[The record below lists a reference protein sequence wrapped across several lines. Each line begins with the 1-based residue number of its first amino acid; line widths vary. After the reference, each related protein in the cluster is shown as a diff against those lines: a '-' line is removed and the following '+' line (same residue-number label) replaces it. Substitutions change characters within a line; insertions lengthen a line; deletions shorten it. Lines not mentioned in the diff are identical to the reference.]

1 MRNNKLLKLRMFL
14 TLKTLHFHHK
24 YKNSTKRIGP
34 FFFILLSI
42 LFLEIVTK
50 RIMTGHIFNISLLYV
65 LIFTIPFALLFT
77 ILTKLFNKKVNKVLL
92 FIITGALVVYYEVQY
107 IFFILFSVPFS
118 FSTIGLAD
126 QAFDFV
132 NVINDTIIAYFGTF
146 VSLLIPFILLIIF
159 HKKINTDRATKM
171 SLLAIPLLI
180 ITYLSTY
187 LLLEIKPNEE
197 DSNKKLYYHLDDP
210 VGQINRF
217 GVLTYTKIDVKRQL
231 VGYSTNIEEEILEP
245 VAPTEEE
252 QETIEEYGLNQIEFD
267 YNKLNSN
274 NKNINSLNS
283 YLEKAQPT
291 NKSEYTGYFKGKNLI
306 FILAEGFNEI
316 AVDEQRTPTLYK
328 MIHTGFDFKN
338 FYSPVYLSTTGGE
351 FQSTTG
357 LLPTQPI
364 LKIWKSEQPTISFA
378 LGNSFKKVGYRA
390 QSYHNWTYTYYK
402 RHITMKTLG
411 FTNYMGCGNGLEKLL
426 HTKEEL
432 NRIKY
437 GCKCNWLEKDSE
449 MAKVTAPLY
458 MGKDGNFVTYFVTVS
473 GHSPYSAGDNIGR
486 LHYDTVKDLN
496 VSSPVK
502 YYLAAQV
509 ELDKMLEELVNQ
521 LTASGEL
528 DNTVIALVGDHYPY
542 TLKIDQVNEAASY
555 TKDSIVEVNR
565 SNFILW
571 NSAME
576 EPIVVDKVGSQIDV
590 LPTLLNLFDIEY
602 DSRLIVGKDI
612 LSDYEGLAIF
622 SNNSWVSDYGTY
634 FANGKRF
641 VPKKG
646 KELEGESQADYIKRI
661 NNRVRNSFS
670 ISKMIVDNNYYEYV
684 LGRK

>member
-34 FFFILLSI
+34 FLFILLSI
-42 LFLEIVTK
+42 MFLEIITK
-50 RIMTGHIFNISLLYV
+50 KIIIGHIFNISLLYV

-92 FIITGALVVYYEVQY
+92 FIIIGALVVYYEVQY

-132 NVINDTIIAYFGTF
+132 NVINDTIVAYFGTF
-146 VSLLIPFILLIIF
+146 VSLLIPFIALIIF

-180 ITYLSTY
+180 IAYLSTF
-187 LLLEIKPNEE
+187 LLLQIKPDEE
-197 DSNKKLYYHLDDP
+197 DSNKKLYYHLEDP

-274 NKNINSLNS
+274 NNNINSLNS
-283 YLEKAQPT
+283 YLQKAQAS

-328 MIHTGFDFKN
+328 MIHTGFDFTN

-364 LKIWKSEQPTISFA
+364 LKSWKSKQPTISFA
-378 LGNSFKKVGYRA
+378 LGNSFKKAGYRA
-390 QSYHNWTYTYYK
+390 QS
-402 RHITMKTLG
+402 
-411 FTNYMGCGNGLEKLL
+411 
-426 HTKEEL
+426 
-432 NRIKY
+432 
-437 GCKCNWLEKDSE
+437 
-449 MAKVTAPLY
+449 
-458 MGKDGNFVTYFVTVS
+458 
-473 GHSPYSAGDNIGR
+473 
-486 LHYDTVKDLN
+486 
-496 VSSPVK
+496 
-502 YYLAAQV
+502 
-509 ELDKMLEELVNQ
+509 
-521 LTASGEL
+521 
-528 DNTVIALVGDHYPY
+528 
-542 TLKIDQVNEAASY
+542 
-555 TKDSIVEVNR
+555 
-565 SNFILW
+565 
-571 NSAME
+571 
-576 EPIVVDKVGSQIDV
+576 
-590 LPTLLNLFDIEY
+590 LP
-602 DSRLIVGKDI
+602 
-612 LSDYEGLAIF
+612 
-622 SNNSWVSDYGTY
+622 
-634 FANGKRF
+634 
-641 VPKKG
+641 
-646 KELEGESQADYIKRI
+646 
-661 NNRVRNSFS
+661 
-670 ISKMIVDNNYYEYV
+670 
-684 LGRK
+684 